1 MHSTELSFVS
11 FAENTQDGILVICG
25 QRLVYAN
32 HGIEEI
38 IGYSPG
44 ELAGLTLGQ
53 IIAPDH
59 SQPKASMLNGSGELP
74 TGQYEIYFRRKDK
87 SPCPVEITA
96 AHGQWRDKPALIL
109 IVRDISARQRIES
122 QLREIETRFLQI
134 TQNIEEVFFVRDL
147 RNNEMIYIS
156 PAYEKIWQRPVSEIY
171 ENPLAFVKYIH
182 PADRPRIEDIILA
195 RNLSRQGF
203 STYQYRIILPD
214 GGVRCIRARTF
225 PVMDETGRAYRV
237 AGIAEDVTAER
248 LAEEKLR
255 FSEMQ
260 LRQIIDLV
268 PHSIFVKDFAGR
280 FLLVNKAKADFYGTT
295 VERLTGC
302 LQVDF
307 HPRNDE
313 LKNMQADDRAVLD
326 TKLPKQIPE
335 EEVTDAN
342 GTQHALQTIKIPF
355 TTSMNGTEAVLGVAV
370 DITDRKRAEQALRL
384 SEERFRLSL
393 RYGSIGTWDW
403 NIKTG
408 ELYWSELVAHLFG
421 YRSNA
426 TETSYDA
433 FLNALHPD
441 DRPFVENAVKD
452 CIETGRDY
460 DIEHRVLWQ
469 DGSVHW
475 LHESGGVI
483 YGSDGRAERM
493 VGVVREVTRRKSAEQ
508 LLIESEEKYRAVME
522 NASDAILLGTMDA
535 RIIDANR
542 RAEELFGYTRK
553 ELLQLHARAIHPK
566 EEHPALA
573 AAFKDLEAKGSS
585 LYEHR
590 ILRKD
595 GRTANVEVAA
605 RVIEYRGERV
615 VMAIF
620 RDTTA
625 RRHAE
630 EERLAHAKA
639 QRDTLVREVH
649 HRIKNNLQGVVGLLR
664 QHTTRNPEL
673 REPLESAISQ
683 VNAMAVVHGLYGRG
697 SNERIVL
704 CDMVRAI
711 CQSAGGL
718 TGKMV
723 EPHLTVTV
731 ENPIRVSNEEA
742 VPLALILN
750 ELIFNA
756 IKHQATDKN
765 PVQVYVQDESWGGRV
780 RIVTPDTR
788 LPEGF
793 DFASNAGLGIGLKL
807 VKSLLPSKGCQLQIR
822 NDATNVIADLLIS
835 SPVLAPVSAP

>member
-38 IGYSPG
+38 IGYSPA

-326 TKLPKQIPE
+326 TKLPKRISRP
-335 EEVTDAN
+335 AN
-342 GTQHALQTIKIPF
+342 STGRNSLHTY
-355 TTSMNGTEAVLGVAV
+355 S
-370 DITDRKRAEQALRL
+370 DTDRTLLKPPMTLFSMRYTPTIAP
-384 SEERFRLSL
+384 SL
-393 RYGSIGTWDW
+393 
-403 NIKTG
+403 
-408 ELYWSELVAHLFG
+408 
-421 YRSNA
+421 
-426 TETSYDA
+426 
-433 FLNALHPD
+433 
-441 DRPFVENAVKD
+441 
-452 CIETGRDY
+452 
-460 DIEHRVLWQ
+460 
-469 DGSVHW
+469 
-475 LHESGGVI
+475 
-483 YGSDGRAERM
+483 
-493 VGVVREVTRRKSAEQ
+493 
-508 LLIESEEKYRAVME
+508 
-522 NASDAILLGTMDA
+522 
-535 RIIDANR
+535 
-542 RAEELFGYTRK
+542 
-553 ELLQLHARAIHPK
+553 
-566 EEHPALA
+566 
-573 AAFKDLEAKGSS
+573 
-585 LYEHR
+585 
-590 ILRKD
+590 
-595 GRTANVEVAA
+595 
-605 RVIEYRGERV
+605 
-615 VMAIF
+615 
-620 RDTTA
+620 
-625 RRHAE
+625 
-630 EERLAHAKA
+630 
-639 QRDTLVREVH
+639 
-649 HRIKNNLQGVVGLLR
+649 
-664 QHTTRNPEL
+664 
-673 REPLESAISQ
+673 
-683 VNAMAVVHGLYGRG
+683 
-697 SNERIVL
+697 
-704 CDMVRAI
+704 
-711 CQSAGGL
+711 
-718 TGKMV
+718 KM
-723 EPHLTVTV
+723 
-731 ENPIRVSNEEA
+731 R
-742 VPLALILN
+742 
-750 ELIFNA
+750 
-756 IKHQATDKN
+756 
-765 PVQVYVQDESWGGRV
+765 
-780 RIVTPDTR
+780 
-788 LPEGF
+788 
-793 DFASNAGLGIGLKL
+793 
-807 VKSLLPSKGCQLQIR
+807 
-822 NDATNVIADLLIS
+822 
-835 SPVLAPVSAP
+835 